1 MGLEIAL
8 RQRLRNLVRI
18 ARNSSGARGEALRVW
33 FFKLAGRVT
42 PMLGVEH
49 SGLRVVVSTKETAGV
64 GFYTFVHG
72 GYEEETVERLLAA
85 LENRLG
91 LGSLRGMTVLEV
103 GSNIGTE
110 TVSLLGRHGA
120 TRVVAIEPDPDNARF
135 LRANLALNG
144 LEGRAEVLELALSDV
159 DAKLRLERSPD
170 NWGDHRIRVPQ
181 PRGPSLSVEHERA
194 TVEVPA
200 RRLDSLIESG
210 EVDLGALDLVWMDV
224 QGHEAHVLA
233 GAERLVDA
241 GIPILTEY
249 WPYGLSRI
257 GALERFHTLVADRH
271 DEVLDL
277 RPNQPGPPAVI
288 AGRDVATLADRY
300 PRDAFVA
307 STDLLLVPRG

>member
-1 MGLEIAL
+1 MTP
-8 RQRLRNLVRI
+8 RLRNLVRI
-18 ARNSSGARGEALRVW
+18 ARDSNGARGEALRVW
-33 FFKLAGRVT
+33 FFRLAGRVT

-49 SGLRVVVSTKETAGV
+49 AGLRLVVSTGETAGV

-72 GYEEETVERLLAA
+72 GYEEQTIERLLAA
-85 LENRLG
+85 LERRLG
-91 LGSLRGMTVLEV
+91 LSSLRGLTVLEV

-110 TVSLLGRHGA
+110 TVSMLGRHGA
-120 TRVVAIEPDPDNARF
+120 ARVVAIEPDPDNARF

-144 LEGRAEVLELALSDV
+144 LEGRAKVLELALSDV

-170 NWGDHRIRVPQ
+170 NWGDHRIRVASPT
-181 PRGPSLSVEHERA
+181 GPSLSVEHERT

-200 RRLDSLIESG
+200 RTLDSLIEAG
-210 EVDLGALDLVWMDV
+210 DVDVGTLDLVWMDV

-241 GIPILTEY
+241 GIPIVTEY
-249 WPYGLSRI
+249 WPYGLNRV
-257 GALERFHTLVADRH
+257 GALERFHRLVVERH
-271 DEVLDL
+271 DEILDL

-288 AGRDVATLADRY
+288 AARDVAVLADRY
-300 PRDAFVA
+300 PRDEFAA